1 MECKAMLPDS
11 TQSETVPEAAN
22 PPPTSHGASSGS
34 STKKKMNET
43 SKKKKKRKS
52 EDKTSQSSKKKKLS
66 KEKSHKDKNKKSK
79 MAPMDVKKSD
89 PVEPDSDVDLENDVK
104 PIRDYIKNRELM
116 LQHMFKSVIKAN
128 KLQAML
134 PEILKGLAIENLKSL
149 CLIQLEG
156 MSKSRIASILAGE
169 EMQSSSED
177 EESDSDIEKVLRRR
191 DDKKDVINSEVIDS
205 TSVLPHALPVTV
217 DVEEDKSVHEEAAGE
232 EAIQGD
238 SEDENDADE
247 EGASA
252 DESWQNETT
261 RDDGDV
267 EEKMECRQDEEV
279 DENENA
285 EPTEEEE
292 EEEEKEVVVGGDSQ
306 EEELFVEV
314 KKPKKFRR
322 IKIVPT
328 AGEEFEEGE
337 LTSDEVETD
346 EESVVSTKEEVEEL
360 LRLEGDEQMDED
372 QETSHGVAV
381 SVEDEVTQETEES
394 QPKTIPTNAEDSLAN
409 QGNQD
414 NDSDTGDNDDA
425 IDSVDIKTNI
435 EKDVTTDDMLNVLAG
450 EDNFD
455 IDAKESSKLV
465 ETDDSVD
472 DSDRDAGSNDA
483 EDDVSVNDEV
493 DIDVQSEID
502 NDIDDGSNANETNKN
517 VVDIA
522 NLGKVQEPS
531 ERPQPSQVAS
541 LGATPAKSG
550 RKVAQELEV
559 LELELRARAIRSL
572 MKQYGKDVG

>member
-79 MAPMDVKKSD
+79 KESLSVKKSD

-205 TSVLPHALPVTV
+205 TSALPHASPVTV
-217 DVEEDKSVHEEAAGE
+217 DVEEEASVHEEAAGE

-238 SEDENDADE
+238 SEDENDAECADE
-247 EGASA
+247 EGASV
-252 DESWQNETT
+252 DESWQNETA
-261 RDDGDV
+261 RADGDV

-279 DENENA
+279 DENEDA
-285 EPTEEEE
+285 EPNE
-292 EEEEKEVVVGGDSQ
+292 EEEEKELGFGEDSQ
-306 EEELFVEV
+306 EEELVVEV

-328 AGEEFEEGE
+328 EGEEFEEGE

-360 LRLEGDEQMDED
+360 SRLEGDEQMDED

-425 IDSVDIKTNI
+425 IDSVDIKTII
-435 EKDVTTDDMLNVLAG
+435 EKDVTTDDTLNVLAG

-455 IDAKESSKLV
+455 IDAKESCKLV

-531 ERPQPSQVAS
+531 ERPQPPQGAS